1 MQRYEYMLYGM
12 KVVSDLEFHQL
23 VVCEDEKEPDI
34 KIVSGVVPDDIL
46 DCEAG
51 KKYEFGNQRS
61 WLANKTCYLVAE
73 DGKKLTYQMKPDG
86 KVAYLQSYLLGFGMS
101 MLAMQRGIL
110 SIHCSAVADERGAL
124 LIAGESGAGKST
136 LTAAF
141 LEKGYRLMAD
151 DMAWVEITEE
161 QKVMARPA
169 FPYQKLCRD
178 AALAKGYDLESL
190 LYINEDKDKFLVPY
204 RGAFQTESV
213 PVKGFLMLGVTD
225 KDTVVCMEAVGM
237 QKFQVCAN
245 NLFLRHL
252 LGNDKYAP
260 QTGQRCLKMAAGIP
274 IYYIGR
280 PYGKDTTEQVI
291 QKAFEMVESFWR
303 EDKREA

>member
-1 MQRYEYMLYGM
+1 MQRYEYTLYGM
-12 KVVSDLEFHQL
+12 KVASDLEFHQL
-23 VVCEDEKEPDI
+23 VVCEDEKETDLE
-34 KIVSGVVPDDIL
+34 IVSGMAPNDIL
-46 DCEAG
+46 ACEAD

-61 WLANKTCYLVAE
+61 WLANRTCYLISE
-73 DGKKLTYQMKPDG
+73 EGKRLTYQLKPGG
-86 KVAYLQSYLLGFGMS
+86 KVTYLQSYLLGFGMS

-110 SIHCSAVADERGAL
+110 SIHCSAVADENGAI

-141 LEKGYRLMAD
+141 LQKGYRLMAD

-178 AALAKGYDLESL
+178 AALSQGYDLESL

-204 RGAFQTESV
+204 RGTFRTEPV
-213 PVKGFLMLGVTD
+213 PVKGFLMLGLTNEED
-225 KDTVVCMEAVGM
+225 VVCVEALGME
-237 QKFQVCAN
+237 KFHICAN

-252 LGNDKYAP
+252 LGTDCYHP
-260 QTGQRCLKMAAGIP
+260 QIGQKCLKMAAGIP

-280 PYGKDTTEQVI
+280 PVDRDTTEQVM
-291 QKAFEMVESFWR
+291 QKAFETVEIF
-303 EDKREA
+303 E

>member
-1 MQRYEYMLYGM
+1 MQRYGYMLYGL
-12 KVVSDLEFHQL
+12 KVASDLEFHQL
-23 VVCEDEKEPDI
+23 VVCEDEREPDI
-34 KIVSGVVPDDIL
+34 EIVSGMVPDDIL
-46 DCEAG
+46 ECEAG

-61 WLANKTCYLVAE
+61 WLANRTCYLVAE
-73 DGKKLTYQMKPDG
+73 EGKRLIYQIKPGG
-86 KVAYLQSYLLGFGMS
+86 KVMYLQSYLLGFGMS

-110 SIHCSAVADERGAL
+110 SIHCSAVADEKGAL

-141 LEKGYRLMAD
+141 LEQGYRLMAD

-161 QKVMARPA
+161 QKVLARPA

-178 AALAKGYDLESL
+178 AALAQGYDLGSL
-190 LYINEDKDKFLVPY
+190 LYINEEKDKFLVPY
-204 RGAFQTESV
+204 QGTFETGAV

-225 KDTVVCMEAVGM
+225 KDEVTSMEVTGM

-252 LGNDKYAP
+252 LGKDKYEP

-280 PYGKDTTEQVI
+280 PHGKNTTDQVM
-291 QKAFEMVESFWR
+291 QKAFEIAASLG
-303 EDKREA
+303 K

>member
-1 MQRYEYMLYGM
+1 MGCEMYQYKLYDM

-34 KIVSGVVPDDIL
+34 EIVSGMVPDDIL

-51 KKYEFGNQRS
+51 KKYEFGDQRS

-73 DGKKLTYQMKPDG
+73 GGKKLTYQMKPDG

-110 SIHCSAVADERGAL
+110 SIHCSAVADEKGAL

-169 FPYQKLCRD
+169 FPYQKLCED
-178 AALAKGYDLESL
+178 VAISKGYDL
-190 LYINEDKDKFLVPY
+190 DKLIHIDEIKGKYLVKYPGEFLTTPEKV
-204 RGAFQTESV
+204 
-213 PVKGFLMLGVTD
+213 LGVIYLCKSRD
-225 KDTVVCMEAVGM
+225 EQVGLNR
-237 QKFQVCAN
+237 FYVGIN

-252 LGNDKYAP
+252 LQEHKFSPKIGNE
-260 QTGQRCLKMAAGIP
+260 CLKMASAIP
-274 IYYIGR
+274 MIMIVR
-280 PYGKDTTEQVI
+280 PAEGDTLTEVLN
-291 QKAFEMVESFWR
+291 
-303 EDKREA
+303 

>member
-1 MQRYEYMLYGM
+1 MQRYEYILYGM

-110 SIHCSAVADERGAL
+110 SIHCSAVADEKGAL

-141 LEKGYRLMAD
+141 LKKGYRLMAD

-178 AALAKGYDLESL
+178 VALVQGYDLDSL
-190 LYINEDKDKFLVPY
+190 QYINEDKDKFLVPY
-204 RGAFQTESV
+204 RGTFLTEPV